1 MIKFN
6 KKNSTFKDK
15 VEKIKQKINKKDPS
29 YVGLGLLQNNRHM
42 DPRQAHMLGHIYKRN
57 NMLSNHQKK
66 ILI

>member
-42 DPRQAHMLGHIYKRN
+42 DPRQAHMLGLIYIYIFSFYKV
-57 NMLSNHQKK
+57 SCPFF
-66 ILI
+66 